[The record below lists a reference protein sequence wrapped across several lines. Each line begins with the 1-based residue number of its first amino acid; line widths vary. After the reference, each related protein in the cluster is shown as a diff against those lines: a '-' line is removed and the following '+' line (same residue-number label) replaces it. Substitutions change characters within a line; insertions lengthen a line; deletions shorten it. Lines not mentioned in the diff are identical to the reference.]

1 MNEKKYSLRS
11 RNNLPKTSKKVER
24 KKDSCNKDDSIIKL
38 KIDKK
43 RKSKTKSTKDVFE
56 FDEDYEEPQKKVRKK
71 KAADKKFNELKAWLE
86 SNKRVAKK
94 TVAPSDTCIKV
105 KPKVPS
111 TISHVSTSSCF
122 EPRVLTSLVPQPQT
136 SNSPDIKKQATISHS
151 VPSHIP
157 ASPFSIPQMPNSP
170 GSTPQ
175 ASTSLNASSSTFQL
189 EPDIVSSDVELE
201 TQMTEQTFDN
211 KQTNQVTSPEPST
224 STKTSSNNLSLI
236 KTPNLQ
242 TSVPLQSS
250 TPMKTKDSEHKVE
263 MFGFENFLGE
273 VNSNEQLLRSP
284 DVSFQKNE
292 SILKPCSK
300 TTKEIPKVQKVSSTK
315 VETSRVLRSTTRQVA
330 IDVNKEE
337 KEDPVEL
344 FEDSYDWGEVVLES
358 NEVDSESE
366 VEVIEKPVVK
376 KDSHHVKPPSDLPNF
391 DEYLKHELVIENV

>member
-1 MNEKKYSLRS
+1 MKNHK
-11 RNNLPKTSKKVER
+11 
-24 KKDSCNKDDSIIKL
+24 
-38 KIDKK
+38 
-43 RKSKTKSTKDVFE
+43 
-56 FDEDYEEPQKKVRKK
+56 KKVRKK

-157 ASPFSIPQMPNSP
+157 ASPFSIPQMP
-170 GSTPQ
+170 
-175 ASTSLNASSSTFQL
+175 
-189 EPDIVSSDVELE
+189 
-201 TQMTEQTFDN
+201 EQTFDN
-211 KQTNQVTSPEPST
+211 KQTNQVTSPGPFT

-284 DVSFQKNE
+284 DV
-292 SILKPCSK
+292 
-300 TTKEIPKVQKVSSTK
+300 
-315 VETSRVLRSTTRQVA
+315 
-330 IDVNKEE
+330 
-337 KEDPVEL
+337 
-344 FEDSYDWGEVVLES
+344 
-358 NEVDSESE
+358 
-366 VEVIEKPVVK
+366 
-376 KDSHHVKPPSDLPNF
+376 
-391 DEYLKHELVIENV
+391 